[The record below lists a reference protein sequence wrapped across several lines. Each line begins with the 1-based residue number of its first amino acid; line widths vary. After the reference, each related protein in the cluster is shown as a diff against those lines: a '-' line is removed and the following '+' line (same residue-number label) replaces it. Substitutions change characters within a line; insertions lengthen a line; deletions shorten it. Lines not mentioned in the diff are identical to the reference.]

1 MKKIIWKVL
10 VFLNKRKKY
19 IYYNKFYFILVFC
32 VYECD
37 VYVCNVNVYYV
48 CDVKYF
54 FYFFRI
60 LDIFFIIGKNI
71 I

>member
-37 VYVCNVNVYYV
+37 VYVCNVNVYDV

-54 FYFFRI
+54 FLFF
-60 LDIFFIIGKNI
+60 
-71 I
+71 